1 VNRKAKE
8 KIYFFLF
15 RGCGAIVVAALLVM
29 LGYIITGGIG
39 KLSVGFFTEFPR
51 NGMMEGGIFPAIV
64 GTVYLMAI
72 VLAFAVPIGVLSA
85 VYLVEYETNSTF
97 KKIWLVAVHNLAGV
111 PSIVY
116 GLLGLGLFVT
126 VLNLGFSLLA
136 AGLTLGLLALPM
148 VIAASREAIQAIP
161 SSVREASLAL
171 GATKWQTVRHHV
183 LPYAM
188 PGILT
193 GIILSISRAAGE
205 TAPILLTGVAF
216 YSPALPDS
224 LSSPFMAL
232 PNHLY
237 TMATQSANL
246 EASRSIQY
254 GTALVLL
261 ILIVGMNLV
270 AIVLRKRY
278 REKYRW

>member
-1 VNRKAKE
+1 MNRKTKE
-8 KIYFFLF
+8 RIYFLLF
-15 RGCGAIVVAALLVM
+15 RGCGAIVVLALLVM
-29 LGYIITGGIG
+29 LAYIVNGGIG
-39 KLSVGFFTEFPR
+39 AISISFLTEFPR
-51 NGMMEGGIFPAIV
+51 NGMLEGGILPAIV
-64 GTVYLMAI
+64 GTVCLMAI

-85 VYLVEYETNSTF
+85 VYLVEYETRTTF
-97 KKIWLVAVHNLAGV
+97 KRIWRVAVHNLAGV

-136 AGLTLGLLALPM
+136 AGLTLGLLVLPM
-148 VIAASREAIQAIP
+148 VVAASREAIQAVP
-161 SSVREASLAL
+161 YSVREASLAL

-193 GIILSISRAAGE
+193 GIILSLSRAAGE

-216 YSPALPDS
+216 YMPGLPDS

-237 TMATQSANL
+237 AMATQSSNFQATQP
-246 EASRSIQY
+246 IQY

-261 ILIVGMNLV
+261 LLIIGMNLI

>member
-1 VNRKAKE
+1 MNRKAKE
-8 KIYFFLF
+8 KIYFLLF

-29 LGYIITGGIG
+29 LGYILIGGIG
-39 KLSVGFFTEFPR
+39 KLSVGFLTEFPR

-97 KKIWLVAVHNLAGV
+97 KRIWRVAVHNLAGV

>member
-1 VNRKAKE
+1 
-8 KIYFFLF
+8 
-15 RGCGAIVVAALLVM
+15 
-29 LGYIITGGIG
+29 
-39 KLSVGFFTEFPR
+39 
-51 NGMMEGGIFPAIV
+51 
-64 GTVYLMAI
+64 
-72 VLAFAVPIGVLSA
+72 
-85 VYLVEYETNSTF
+85 
-97 KKIWLVAVHNLAGV
+97 
-111 PSIVY
+111 
-116 GLLGLGLFVT
+116 
-126 VLNLGFSLLA
+126 
-136 AGLTLGLLALPM
+136 
-148 VIAASREAIQAIP
+148 
-161 SSVREASLAL
+161 
-171 GATKWQTVRHHV
+171 
-183 LPYAM
+183 M

-246 EASRSIQY
+246 EVSRPIQY

>member
-1 VNRKAKE
+1 
-8 KIYFFLF
+8 
-15 RGCGAIVVAALLVM
+15 
-29 LGYIITGGIG
+29 
-39 KLSVGFFTEFPR
+39 
-51 NGMMEGGIFPAIV
+51 MMEGGIFPAIV

-97 KKIWLVAVHNLAGV
+97 KRIWRVAVHNLAGV
-111 PSIVY
+111 PSIIY

-126 VLNLGFSLLA
+126 VLDLGFSLLA
-136 AGLTLGLLALPM
+136 AGLTLGLLVLPM

-216 YSPALPDS
+216 YSPALPNS
-224 LSSPFMAL
+224 LLSPFMAL
-232 PNHLY
+232 PYHLY
-237 TMATQSANL
+237 AMATQSSNL
-246 EASRSIQY
+246 QATQPIQY

-261 ILIVGMNLV
+261 ILIVGMNLA

>member
-1 VNRKAKE
+1 MNRKAKE
-8 KIYFFLF
+8 KIYFLLF

-29 LGYIITGGIG
+29 LGYIIIGGIG
-39 KLSVGFFTEFPR
+39 KLSISFLTEFPR

-97 KKIWLVAVHNLAGV
+97 KKIWRVAVHNLAGV

>member
-1 VNRKAKE
+1 MNRKVKE
-8 KIYFFLF
+8 KIYFLLF

-29 LGYIITGGIG
+29 LGYIIIGGIG

-97 KKIWLVAVHNLAGV
+97 KRIWRVAVHNLAGV

>member
-1 VNRKAKE
+1 MNRKAKE
-8 KIYFFLF
+8 KIYFLLF

-29 LGYIITGGIG
+29 LGYILIGGIG
-39 KLSVGFFTEFPR
+39 KLSVGFLTEFPR

-97 KKIWLVAVHNLAGV
+97 KRIWRVAVHNLAGV

-246 EASRSIQY
+246 EVSRPIQY

>member
-1 VNRKAKE
+1 MNRKTKE
-8 KIYFFLF
+8 KVYFLLF
-15 RGCGAIVVAALLVM
+15 RGCGATVVLALLIM
-29 LGYIITGGIG
+29 LAYIVSGGIG
-39 KLSVGFFTEFPR
+39 AISISFLTDAPR
-51 NGMMEGGIFPAIV
+51 NGMLEGGIFPAIV
-64 GTVYLMAI
+64 GTLYLMAI

-85 VYLVEYETNSTF
+85 VYLVEYETNSMF
-97 KKIWLVAVHNLAGV
+97 KKIWRAAVHNLAGV

-126 VLNLGFSLLA
+126 VLNLGFSLLS
-136 AGLTLGLLALPM
+136 AGLTLGLLVLPM
-148 VIAASREAIQAIP
+148 VIAASREAIQAVP
-161 SSVREASLAL
+161 YSVREASLAL

-188 PGILT
+188 PGVLT
-193 GIILSISRAAGE
+193 GIILSLSRAAGE

-216 YSPALPDS
+216 YMPGLPDS

-232 PNHLY
+232 PNHLF

-246 EASRSIQY
+246 EASRPIQY

-261 ILIVGMNLV
+261 MLIIGMNLI